1 MKKITSLFYTL
12 FIILLLSACADVAA
26 QTISSDGTE
35 PNEQQINS
43 NATSSSESNSLVS
56 ELESLIGLLRNQV
69 TELKNQNNTLD
80 SQIQSL
86 NNKIDELKEE
96 NMSVEDDISSLNSE
110 IAGFTNKNTEF
121 IIEISNLEE
130 EITELENKS
139 IELNDKIEYLED
151 EIVVGTTSNYNKSGK
166 FYERLVTNM
175 VDCSQFHH
183 ASSSDSLGVPILIDF
198 PEDDVCF
205 ICEVEDGVFY
215 AGTHLQ
221 IQREKK
227 IVLYPEP
234 NNYWYTDDD
243 LEHHADT
250 GFWWASTSSNNQ
262 KQQDFI
268 QVIITKEDHIIG
280 YAVIKI
286 QILGPATY
294 AEAITLKSVVIPRIG
309 DEYQNVTTEQ
319 VELAINEIKLLNTPV
334 EEE

>member
-1 MKKITSLFYTL
+1 
-12 FIILLLSACADVAA
+12 
-26 QTISSDGTE
+26 
-35 PNEQQINS
+35 
-43 NATSSSESNSLVS
+43 
-56 ELESLIGLLRNQV
+56 
-69 TELKNQNNTLD
+69 
-80 SQIQSL
+80 
-86 NNKIDELKEE
+86 
-96 NMSVEDDISSLNSE
+96 
-110 IAGFTNKNTEF
+110 
-121 IIEISNLEE
+121 
-130 EITELENKS
+130 
-139 IELNDKIEYLED
+139 
-151 EIVVGTTSNYNKSGK
+151 
-166 FYERLVTNM
+166 M

-183 ASSSDSLGVPILIDF
+183 IPSSSSLGVPILIDF

-215 AGTHLQ
+215 AGTHWQ

-227 IVLYPEP
+227 IILYPEP
-234 NNYWYTDDD
+234 NNYWYPDDD

-286 QILGPATY
+286 QIQGPSMY
-294 AEAITLKSVVIPRIG
+294 ADAITLKSVVIPKIG
-309 DEYQNVTTEQ
+309 DEYQNITTEQ